1 MEDYPDVAEE
11 VIRMYGYDHI
21 NSTFLPTAKVTI
33 GGTNLRQKTILKVKR
48 ALCSVGA
55 FEGMHY
61 SFFSPADLDEM
72 EFPEDALERKAIRIM
87 NPINEDLSLMR
98 TTLAPQ
104 MIHAMGRNQKRGIF
118 EGRIFEIGNAFIPK
132 SLPLTEY
139 PEERETLCIGAFGK
153 DESFFTL
160 KGMAETVADVLHLT
174 FTYERTEKP
183 FLHPYRTAA
192 ILCEG
197 EVVGYLG
204 QVKYEIMK
212 AEAMR
217 EDAYV
222 LEINM
227 KALEKWYGKAPV
239 FEPLPKFAE
248 EKRDLAL
255 VMNKDITCGQVEEC
269 IYQACSF
276 VKDVTLFDVYEGQQI
291 AEDKKSMAFTVLFT
305 PKEEAFQADTVDG
318 YVKKILKQLKKAYEI
333 ELRS

>member
-1 MEDYPDVAEE
+1 MSLRKIGLAS
-11 VIRMYGYDHI
+11 
-21 NSTFLPTAKVTI
+21 NTFDNILQMTVDCLF
-33 GGTNLRQKTILKVKR
+33 GGVDIAIFQSLDD
-48 ALCSVGA
+48 LCMLGQSIVDASLQRVVDG
-55 FEGMHY
+55 FEG
-61 SFFSPADLDEM
+61 
-72 EFPEDALERKAIRIM
+72 I
-87 NPINEDLSLMR
+87 
-98 TTLAPQ
+98 T
-104 MIHAMGRNQKRGIF
+104 
-118 EGRIFEIGNAFIPK
+118 FIPK

-212 AEAMR
+212 EEAMR

-276 VKDVTLFDVYEGQQI
+276 VKDVTLFDVYEGKNLEPGKKSYAVSFLLQDESQTLNDKMI
-291 AEDKKSMAFTVLFT
+291 DKIMSKLVKNLEDKLGAK
-305 PKEEAFQADTVDG
+305 
-318 YVKKILKQLKKAYEI
+318 
-333 ELRS
+333 LR

>member
-1 MEDYPDVAEE
+1 
-11 VIRMYGYDHI
+11 
-21 NSTFLPTAKVTI
+21 
-33 GGTNLRQKTILKVKR
+33 
-48 ALCSVGA
+48 
-55 FEGMHY
+55 
-61 SFFSPADLDEM
+61 M

-204 QVKYEIMK
+204 QVK
-212 AEAMR
+212 
-217 EDAYV
+217 V
-222 LEINM
+222 
-227 KALEKWYGKAPV
+227 
-239 FEPLPKFAE
+239 
-248 EKRDLAL
+248 RDH
-255 VMNKDITCGQVEEC
+255 
-269 IYQACSF
+269 
-276 VKDVTLFDVYEGQQI
+276 EGRGN
-291 AEDKKSMAFTVLFT
+291 A
-305 PKEEAFQADTVDG
+305 
-318 YVKKILKQLKKAYEI
+318 
-333 ELRS
+333 